1 MSGKAKA
8 KPAKAEPVA
17 GQDHGTAYAVPTRV
31 VVFMDDGSQEDKSLT
46 FRLSKGTGNHVFG
59 ANCRIKKTE
68 IDKGFML
75 SVSVTKVESG
85 DPVKLA
91 QAKAERAEKAKA
103 KADADLK
110 AAQAAK

>member
-1 MSGKAKA
+1 MSGKAKT
-8 KPAKAEPVA
+8 EPVA
-17 GQDHGTAYAVPTRV
+17 GSAHGVAYAVPTRI
-31 VVFMDDGSQEDKSLT
+31 VVFMDDGSQEDKPLS
-46 FRLSKGTGNHVFG
+46 FRTSKSTGNHVYG
-59 ANCRIKKTE
+59 ANCRVKKTE
-68 IDKGFML
+68 TDKGFML

-91 QAKAERAEKAKA
+91 QAKAERADKAKA